1 MSNSLLNTL
10 VKKKQREVS
19 GSDTASRFDYQKNW
33 AFCEMLD
40 RHQAELDYMV
50 AFEFHDDVLFFHS
63 ENSPAKVDFIQV
75 KTSKKADPRKIS
87 ELTARKDGA
96 NSVVG
101 KMLQNSSSLE
111 NDFEI
116 RMILVSN
123 NAFEFSDADICASEM
138 DSKHKQKFLNKLKEE
153 FPEFSED
160 RLVQLHFRVSKIAVD
175 HIDTFLKG
183 RTQELFE
190 KRFGKDFKINVSTWI
205 RLIQGEINRKN
216 NHPATAINNV
226 DDLIAHKCISKS
238 FIEQT
243 LTDVENR
250 HKNTPD
256 IGWLKNQLSAHGWSY
271 DDVISFDKAYA
282 RALSDYNDPNN
293 EECLLLQKCIA
304 GKLSLIKTQEN
315 ISDFLD
321 AVYSELSSA
330 GEIPAPYQNKFY
342 VYALTV
348 LVQYEKQ

>member
-1 MSNSLLNTL
+1 MLNSLLNTL
-10 VKKKQREVS
+10 VQKKQREVA
-19 GSDTASRFDYQKNW
+19 GSDTAARFDYQKNW

-63 ENSPAKVDFIQV
+63 ENSPSQVDFIQV
-75 KTSKKADPRKIS
+75 KTSKKAEPRKIS

-96 NSVVG
+96 SSVVG
-101 KMLQNSSSLE
+101 KMIQNSSSLE

-123 NAFEFSDADICASEM
+123 NAFEFSDADICAGEM
-138 DSKHKQKFLNKLKEE
+138 DTKYKQKFLSKLKEE
-153 FPEFSED
+153 FPEFAED
-160 RLVQLHFRVSKIAVD
+160 RLSKLHFRVSKIAVD

-190 KRFGKDFKINVSTWI
+190 KRFGKDFKMNVSTWI
-205 RLIQGEINRKN
+205 RLIQGEIKRKN
-216 NHPATAINNV
+216 NHPANAINNV
-226 DDLIAHKCISKS
+226 EDLITHKCISKN

-243 LTDVENR
+243 LSDVETH
-250 HKNTPD
+250 HKNVPD
-256 IGWLKNQLSAHGWSY
+256 ITWFKNQFSAHGWNFA
-271 DDVISFDKAYA
+271 DVISFDKAYA
-282 RALSDYNDPNN
+282 RAFADYNDPNN

-304 GKLSLIKTQEN
+304 AKLNLVGTQEN

-321 AVYSELSSA
+321 TVYSEMMLAS
-330 GEIPAPYQNKFY
+330 EIPAPYQNKFY

>member
-1 MSNSLLNTL
+1 
-10 VKKKQREVS
+10 
-19 GSDTASRFDYQKNW
+19 
-33 AFCEMLD
+33 
-40 RHQAELDYMV
+40 MV

-63 ENSPAKVDFIQV
+63 ENTPDKVDFIQV
-75 KTSKKADPRKIS
+75 KTSKKAGSRKIA
-87 ELTARKDGA
+87 EITARKNGA
-96 NSVVG
+96 NSIVG
-101 KMLQNSSSLE
+101 KMIQNSSSLE
-111 NDFEI
+111 SNFEI

-123 NAFEFSDADICASEM
+123 NAFEFCDADICASEM
-138 DSKHKQKFLNKLKEE
+138 ESKHKQKFLKKLKEE
-153 FPEFSED
+153 FPEFSEEK
-160 RLVQLHFRVSKIAVD
+160 LAQLHFRVSKIAVD

-190 KRFGKDFKINVSTWI
+190 KRFGKDFKMNVSTWI

-216 NHPATAINNV
+216 NHPAEGINNV
-226 DDLIAHKCISKS
+226 SDLIAHKCISKR

-256 IGWLKNQLSAHGWSY
+256 IGWLKNQLSAHGWNY
-271 DDVISFDKAYA
+271 NDVLAFDKAYA
-282 RALSDYNDPNN
+282 RALADYNDPNN
-293 EECLLLQKCIA
+293 EECLLLQKSIA
-304 GKLSLIKTQEN
+304 RKLSSVKTQEN

-321 AVYSELSSA
+321 AVYSEVLTA
-330 GEIPAPYQNKFY
+330 GEIPAPYHNKFY

>member
-1 MSNSLLNTL
+1 
-10 VKKKQREVS
+10 
-19 GSDTASRFDYQKNW
+19 
-33 AFCEMLD
+33 MLD
-40 RHQAELDYMV
+40 RHQAELDYLV

-63 ENSPAKVDFIQV
+63 ENSPTKVDFIQV
-75 KTSKKADPRKIS
+75 KTSKKADSRKIS
-87 ELTARKDGA
+87 EITARKDGA

-101 KMLQNSSSLE
+101 KMIQNSASLD

-123 NAFEFSDADICASEM
+123 NAFEFCDVDICASDM
-138 DSKHKQKFLNKLKEE
+138 DAKYKIKFLNKLKEE
-153 FPEFSED
+153 FPKFTED
-160 RLVQLHFRVSKIAVD
+160 KLAQLHFKVSKIAVD

-190 KRFGKDFKINVSTWI
+190 KRFGKDFTINVATWI

-216 NHPATAINNV
+216 NHPADDINNV
-226 DDLIAHKCISKS
+226 ADLIAHKCISKS

-271 DDVISFDKAYA
+271 NDVMAFDKAYA
-282 RALSDYNDPNN
+282 RALAEYNDPNN

-304 GKLSLIKTQEN
+304 GKLSALKSQEN
-315 ISDFLD
+315 ISDFLE
-321 AVYSELSSA
+321 AVYSSLLSA
-330 GEIPAPYQNKFY
+330 GEIPMPYQNKFY